1 MEGEGEEMVDGDED
15 SRRCTR
21 SLRKLDSNVAALL
34 VPSPG
39 SNDQVISHDHDDK
52 FQRLQL

>member
-1 MEGEGEEMVDGDED
+1 MEDEAEEMVDGDED
-15 SRRCTR
+15 SRRCTG